1 MRRRRW
7 IAGLCGLALGRV
19 VTAAAAAQLPQL
31 VTADGR
37 WRAEAED
44 DGRTLVLRDAEGTVR
59 RRLPARSLDG
69 TRRGAITAIAELPAR
84 RSLAVGFDGLDEL
97 WEVSLDPAAAPI
109 FDGLVHDYRMGEAI
123 ATPGFLGARRIPLA
137 GRVLA
142 LREGAQ
148 APQLL
153 ALLGG
158 EPPALHLVNLDV
170 RRSLS
175 DVPVPPGADLR
186 AAQWHD
192 EAPGP
197 ARLRV
202 PTGGGPGNVVT
213 FEVGST
219 TLRVLA
225 P

>member
-1 MRRRRW
+1 MRRRDW
-7 IAGLCGLALGRV
+7 ILWLAALPLGHRV
-19 VTAAAAAQLPQL
+19 AAAAPEVA
-31 VTADGR
+31 TADGR
-37 WRAEAED
+37 WRAETHD
-44 DGRTLVLRDAEGTVR
+44 DGHTLVLRDADGTVR
-59 RRLPARSLDG
+59 RRLPTLSLDG
-69 TRRGAITAIAELPAR
+69 TRRGTITAITELPPR

-97 WEVSLDPAAAPI
+97 WEVSLDPAAPPI

-123 ATPGFLGARRIPLA
+123 ATPGFLAPRRIPLA

-142 LREGAQ
+142 LRAGAQ

-158 EPPALHLVNLDV
+158 DAPVLHLVNLDV

-175 DVPVPPGADLR
+175 RVPVPTGADLS

-192 EAPGP
+192 A
-197 ARLRV
+197 AATTSRLRV
-202 PTGGGPGNVVT
+202 PAGDEANVLT
-213 FEVGST
+213 IEVGPT
-219 TLRVLA
+219 TLRVLT

>member
-1 MRRRRW
+1 MRRRDW
-7 IAGLCGLALGRV
+7 ILGLAALALGHRV
-19 VTAAAAAQLPQL
+19 AASPPELA
-31 VTADGR
+31 TADGR
-37 WRAEAED
+37 WRGEVHD
-44 DGRTLVLRDAEGTVR
+44 DGRTLVLRDADGTVR
-59 RRLPARSLDG
+59 RRLPALSLDG
-69 TRRGAITAIAELPAR
+69 ARRGTITAIADLPRR
-84 RSLAVGFDGLDEL
+84 RSVAVGFDGLDEL
-97 WEVSLDPAAAPI
+97 WEVSLDPAAPPI

-123 ATPGFLGARRIPLA
+123 ATPGFLAPRRIPLA

-158 EPPALHLVNLDV
+158 DAPALHLVNLDV

-175 DVPVPPGADLR
+175 RVPVPPGADLR
-186 AAQWHD
+186 AARWD
-192 EAPGP
+192 DAGAATP
-197 ARLRV
+197 RLRV
-202 PTGGGPGNVVT
+202 PAGDGASVSTI
-213 FEVGST
+213 EVGTT

>member
-1 MRRRRW
+1 MRRRDW
-7 IAGLCGLALGRV
+7 IVGLGGLALGRV
-19 VTAAAAAQLPQL
+19 VAAGDRQLA
-31 VTADGR
+31 TADGR

-59 RRLPARSLDG
+59 RRLPVQSLDRTRGG
-69 TRRGAITAIAELPAR
+69 TITALAELPRR

-97 WEVSLDPAAAPI
+97 WEVSLDPAAPPVY
-109 FDGLVHDYRMGEAI
+109 DGLVHDYRMGEAI
-123 ATPGFLGARRIPLA
+123 ATPGFMAPRRIPLA

-148 APQLL
+148 APQLM

-175 DVPVPPGADLR
+175 SVPAPPGADLR
-186 AAQWHD
+186 AAQWDD
-192 EAPGP
+192 EAAGP

-202 PTGGGPGNVVT
+202 PTGASHGNVVT
-213 FEVGST
+213 FEVGPT